1 MHRPRQARVGRTSR
15 AGIPWLPICSSGD
28 PVTTL
33 RDARV
38 GFIGLGRM
46 GYPMAANISRAGFP
60 LTVWNRTASKS
71 EALVAETGAA
81 LAASPADLAG
91 AVDVLIT
98 MVADGRVL
106 TDLYTGGGR
115 MCGSLRSG
123 TLCVDMSTVSPV
135 ESRQVA
141 AAVEAAGG
149 RFVDA
154 PVSGSTA
161 LASAGTLTIMAGGV
175 TEDVDDL
182 RPVLEAMG
190 SRIYHMGPVSSGA
203 TIKLAVNSIV
213 YGLGQAVAEA
223 LVLAEAAGIEREKA
237 YEVFANSAI
246 AAPFV
251 HYREEAFLKPGEV
264 PVAFRMVLAKKD
276 LDLALALAESVGA
289 SMPQAGLNR
298 SELMDAIRAGF
309 GDHDMSAVAEYLRA
323 ARP

>member
-1 MHRPRQARVGRTSR
+1 MS
-15 AGIPWLPICSSGD
+15 D
-28 PVTTL
+28 F
-33 RDARV
+33 RDVRV
-38 GFIGLGRM
+38 GFVGLGRM
-46 GYPMAANISRAGFP
+46 GYPMAANIARAGFP
-60 LTVWNRTASKS
+60 LTVWNRTVSKS
-71 EALVAETGAA
+71 EALAAETGAVV
-81 LAASPADLAG
+81 AASPADLAG

-106 TDLYTGGGR
+106 TDLYTGAGAI
-115 MCGSLRSG
+115 CGSLSAG
-123 TLCVDMSTVSPV
+123 TVCVDMSTVSPD

-141 AAVEAAGG
+141 AAVESAGG

-161 LASAGTLTIMAGGV
+161 LATAGTLTIMAGGRP
-175 TEDVDDL
+175 EDVELL
-182 RPVLEAMG
+182 RPVFEAMG
-190 SRIYHMGPVSSGA
+190 SRLYHMGPVGSGA

-223 LVLAEAAGIEREKA
+223 LVLAEAAGIGRETA

-251 HYREEAFLKPGEV
+251 HYRQEAFLKPGEV

-276 LDLALALAESVGA
+276 LDLALDLARSVGA

-298 SELMDAIRAGF
+298 SELVEAIAAGF
-309 GDHDMSAVAEYLRA
+309 GDHDMSAVAERLRA
-323 ARP
+323 ALT

>member
-1 MHRPRQARVGRTSR
+1 MVADGDAVTASR
-15 AGIPWLPICSSGD
+15 AI
-28 PVTTL
+28 
-33 RDARV
+33 RV

-46 GYPMAANISRAGFP
+46 GYPMASNIAGAGFP
-60 LTVWNRTASKS
+60 LTVWNRTVSKAES
-71 EALVAETGAA
+71 LATETGAA
-81 LAASPADLAG
+81 VARSAADLARS
-91 AVDVLIT
+91 VDVLIT

-106 TDLYTGGGR
+106 TDLYTGAGAI
-115 MCGSLRSG
+115 CGSLPAG
-123 TLCVDMSTVSPV
+123 TACVDMSTVSPV
-135 ESRQVA
+135 ESHQVA
-141 AAVEAAGG
+141 EAVEAAGG

-161 LASAGTLTIMAGGV
+161 LATAGTLTIMAGGRDA
-175 TEDVDDL
+175 DVDAI

-190 SRIYHMGPVSSGA
+190 SRIFHMGPTGSGA

-223 LVLAEAAGIEREKA
+223 LVLAEASGIGRETA

-251 HYREEAFLKPGEV
+251 HYRQEAFLNPSEV

-276 LDLALALAESVGA
+276 LDLALDLAGSVGA
-289 SMPQAGLNR
+289 SMPQAVLNR
-298 SELMDAIRAGF
+298 SELVDAIAAGF

-323 ARP
+323 ALDEAR

>member
-1 MHRPRQARVGRTSR
+1 MSDFG
-15 AGIPWLPICSSGD
+15 
-28 PVTTL
+28 
-33 RDARV
+33 DARV

-46 GYPMAANISRAGFP
+46 GYPMAANIARAGFP

-71 EALVAETGAA
+71 EALAAETGATV
-81 LAASPADLAG
+81 AASPADLAR
-91 AVDVLIT
+91 AVDVVIT

-106 TDLYTGGGR
+106 TDLYTGAGAI
-115 MCGSLRSG
+115 CGSLSAG
-123 TLCVDMSTVSPV
+123 TVCVDMSTVSPD

-141 AAVEAAGG
+141 AAVESAGG

-161 LASAGTLTIMAGGV
+161 PASAGTLTIMAGGRP
-175 TEDVDDL
+175 EDVEPL
-182 RPVLEAMG
+182 RPVFEAMG
-190 SRIYHMGPVSSGA
+190 SRLYHMGPVGSGA

-223 LVLAEAAGIEREKA
+223 LVLAEAAGIGRETA

-251 HYREEAFLKPGEV
+251 HYRQEAFLRPGEV

-276 LDLALALAESVGA
+276 LDLALDLARSVGA

-298 SELMDAIRAGF
+298 SELVEAISAGY

-323 ARP
+323 ALT

>member
-1 MHRPRQARVGRTSR
+1 MTASR
-15 AGIPWLPICSSGD
+15 EL
-28 PVTTL
+28 
-33 RDARV
+33 RV

-46 GYPMAANISRAGFP
+46 GYPMAANIAAAGFP
-60 LTVWNRTASKS
+60 LAVWNRTASKS
-71 EALVAETGAA
+71 EVLAAETGAVVA
-81 LAASPADLAG
+81 PSAASLAG
-91 AVDVLIT
+91 TVDVLIT

-106 TDLYTGGGR
+106 SDLYTGGGD
-115 MCGSLRSG
+115 MCGSLRAG

-141 AAVEAAGG
+141 AAVEGAGG

-161 LASAGTLTIMAGGV
+161 LASAGTLTIMTGGRA
-175 TEDVDDL
+175 EDVETL

-190 SRIYHMGPVSSGA
+190 SRLYHIGSSGSGA

-223 LVLAEAAGIEREKA
+223 LVLAEAAGIERETA
-237 YEVFANSAI
+237 YEVFVNSAI

-251 HYREEAFLKPGEV
+251 QYRQEAFLKPGEV
-264 PVAFRMVLAKKD
+264 PVAFRMVLAQKD
-276 LDLALALAESVGA
+276 LDLALDLAASVGA

-298 SELMDAIRAGF
+298 SELVEAIKAGF

-323 ARP
+323 DRT

>member
-1 MHRPRQARVGRTSR
+1 MS
-15 AGIPWLPICSSGD
+15 D
-28 PVTTL
+28 F
-33 RDARV
+33 RDVRV
-38 GFIGLGRM
+38 GFVGLGRM
-46 GYPMAANISRAGFP
+46 GYPMAANIARAGFP
-60 LTVWNRTASKS
+60 LTVWNRTVSKS
-71 EALVAETGAA
+71 EALVAETGAVV
-81 LAASPADLAG
+81 AASPADLAG

-106 TDLYTGGGR
+106 TDLYTGAGAI
-115 MCGSLRSG
+115 CGSLSAG
-123 TLCVDMSTVSPV
+123 TVCVDMSTVSPD

-141 AAVEAAGG
+141 AAVESAGG

-161 LASAGTLTIMAGGV
+161 LATAGTLTIMAGGRP
-175 TEDVDDL
+175 EDVELL
-182 RPVLEAMG
+182 RPVFEAMG
-190 SRIYHMGPVSSGA
+190 SRLYHMGPVGSGA

-223 LVLAEAAGIEREKA
+223 LVLAEAAGIGRETA

-251 HYREEAFLKPGEV
+251 HYRQEAFLKPGEV

-276 LDLALALAESVGA
+276 LDLALDLARSVGA

-298 SELMDAIRAGF
+298 SELVEAIAAGF
-309 GDHDMSAVAEYLRA
+309 GDHDMSAVAERLRA
-323 ARP
+323 ALT